1 MKILNTKSLMVI
13 TIVLSSVFAMP
24 MVAFGQETDDP
35 FNFDQVDEGIFEGF
49 RRGFGA
55 IFGDHLGY
63 GGKILGSI
71 FEALF
76 LKDLNL
82 SKYEMLGSTLV
93 LSANRTHR
101 ERGTY
106 NFDNEGD
113 IRDIYVFPQKYVNM
127 NQTEMITGLSPADMG
142 HAYCV
147 VEKHGEFDYEIEV
160 GAAVTLIIWDSDRS
174 FITAINK
181 LLDFF
186 KRIFFEGF
194 LINRDL
200 IREGISLITWFLIH
214 INDIFTG
221 DELFIMNPIIW
232 QKLDIIPSTEI
243 GKEFSM
249 NKRWYITG
257 NDTIANDVEIKNEIY
272 GPALLNLWNLTAQAN
287 KDSYTEW
294 LLTQTHGQVAESFW
308 TQFSFDLIQ
317 LWIKNFEIHIDV
329 AAILDAATGGG
340 GTNPEVIIAN
350 AFEGCNIDFYLFTH
364 HLAGAFLYNDTD
376 SSQDISAIYTPIDI
390 DPNITVN
397 VPTSTELTHRLILGQ
412 VLGGFKFDKPHIDPS
427 NKSISWGINILNS
440 EISAVP
446 LGVDLNSY
454 LNAPKENL
462 DYIHFGFTF
471 EPKVDSELGAAH
483 GLVKLNQFF
492 APWNAPDGYYANS
505 PILGLDLAI
514 IYVSTVLHFELD
526 IAIQGQIP
534 DEPQAILEEKHYNST
549 SHKLMV
555 GDYIGAAA
563 RDELEFVN
571 IAGPDY
577 EYGNETTP
585 IRPTAPASTSIIPLA
600 VWLMEHERH
609 DTYLIEGGE
618 EVSSFASDIRIQT
631 ELSVMVY
638 AVCYPEFED
647 GSGIW
652 HDPTFSVYMVFQS
665 EGFWALI
672 VLVAGVGLVGVAT
685 ILIKRRKDRRF

>member
-13 TIVLSSVFAMP
+13 TIVFSSVFAMP
-24 MVAFGQETDDP
+24 MVAFGQENDDP
-35 FNFDQVDEGIFEGF
+35 FNFDQVDEGIFEAFTGGF
-49 RRGFGA
+49 STLFGQ
-55 IFGDHLGY
+55 HLGY
-63 GGKILGSI
+63 GGRILGSI

-93 LSANRTHR
+93 LSANRSHR
-101 ERGTY
+101 LPRGTY

-113 IRDIYVFPQKYVNM
+113 TRDVYVFPQRYVNM
-127 NQTEMITGLSPADMG
+127 TETEEYTELSPTDMG

-147 VEKHGEFDYEIEV
+147 VEKHGQFDYEIEV
-160 GAAVTLIIWDSDRS
+160 GAAVTLVIWDSDRS

-181 LLDFF
+181 LLNFF
-186 KRIFFEGF
+186 RQIFFEGF
-194 LINRDL
+194 TFNRDI

-214 INDIFTG
+214 LNDIFTG
-221 DELFIMNPIIW
+221 DELFIMNPITW
-232 QKLDIIPSTEI
+232 QKLDIIP
-243 GKEFSM
+243 GPGFSIDK
-249 NKRWYITG
+249 NWYITMNDSDVG
-257 NDTIANDVEIKNEIY
+257 NDLSIETQITNGTE
-272 GPALLNLWNLTAQAN
+272 LLDFWNQTAQSR

-294 LLTQTHGQVAESFW
+294 LLTPTSGNVLETFW

-317 LWIKNFEIHIDV
+317 LWVKNFEIHIDV
-329 AAILDAATGGG
+329 SAILDAATGGG
-340 GTNPEVIIAN
+340 GGSPEVIIAN

-376 SSQDISAIYTPIDI
+376 DSKDISAVYTPVDI
-390 DPNITVN
+390 DPTTTVN
-397 VPTSTELTHRLILGQ
+397 IPTSTELTHRLILGQ
-412 VLGGFKFDKPHIDPS
+412 VLGGFEFVKPYIDPS
-427 NKSISWGINILNS
+427 NKSISWGINLIDP

-454 LNAPKENL
+454 LDAPKEDL
-462 DYIHFGFTF
+462 AYIHFGFTF
-471 EPKVDSELGAAH
+471 EPKVDRELGAAH

-492 APWNAPDGYYANS
+492 APWNAPDGYSAKS
-505 PILGLDLAI
+505 PIPGLDLAI

-526 IAIQGQIP
+526 ITTQGEIP
-534 DEPQAILEEKHYNST
+534 EEPTAILEERHYNST

-585 IRPTAPASTSIIPLA
+585 IRSTAPASTSIIPLA

-618 EVSSFASDIRIQT
+618 EVSTFASDIRVQT

-647 GSGIW
+647 GSGVW
-652 HDPTFSVYMVFQS
+652 HDPTFSVFMVFQS